1 MAANHITEHSLFSAK
16 PIRAGHHPGMGGVQ
30 TGIRAGGVGAPVAIR
45 AGQKPE

>member
-1 MAANHITEHSLFSAK
+1 MAALRITEHSLFSAK
-16 PIRAGHHPGMGGVQ
+16 PIRAGHHSGMGGVQ